1 MNLAL
6 VTSNQKDLADN
17 DGMAEQTIGRAGDQA
32 GVSATLR
39 RVIDRSPTRY
49 KLNLLAILWPPVM
62 TVLECVTRRAY
73 ETGTPKEA
81 EEIVS
86 RALVAGLRAADA
98 VIDYTA
104 PSWPMRNVD
113 AFMTGVKE
121 YANGRN
127 VFPCHAAM
135 STCDSMPACRSVPAI
150 DADTEMIGNGSAPKR
165 PTGPCAE

>member
-6 VTSNQKDLADN
+6 VTSNQKDLTDIDA
-17 DGMAEQTIGRAGDQA
+17 MAEQNIGQTGDQS

-98 VIDYTA
+98 VVDYTA

-113 AFMTGVKE
+113 AFMNGVRE
-121 YANGRN
+121 YASGRN
-127 VFPCHAAM
+127 VLPCQAAM
-135 STCDSMPACRSVPAI
+135 TTCDSLPACKSVLAI
-150 DADTEMIGNGSAPKR
+150 EPDPEINGNGLASKR
-165 PTGPCAE
+165 PTGPSVE